1 MAAHVGNLRQR
12 RSFRVI
18 KATIDRGVNR
28 FGVRMVRFS
37 VQESQIHLLVE
48 APDNLSLASSL
59 KGLSVRLAKAL
70 NGMMRRSGRVISD
83 RYDVRL
89 LRTPTEVRQAI
100 ALRRGPPTRAP
111 AYARRRP

>member
-1 MAAHVGNLRQR
+1 MAAHVGNLRHQ

-18 KATIDRGVNR
+18 EEAIDQGAHR

-37 VQESQIHLLVE
+37 VEDGHIHLLVE

-100 ALRRGPPTRAP
+100 ALMRGAANRAP
-111 AYARRRP
+111 ATAR